1 MMKQSYY
8 ADEYRRKLTTAER
21 AVSSLPDG
29 ATLVHGLAVAEPP
42 ALLEA
47 IARRAREGDLKG
59 LKVYSF
65 FPMVHALKTVLALE
79 LCDVV
84 QAYTWFVNG
93 SDRSLVRVGLN
104 YFVPNYFH
112 QLPRF
117 CREFMDID
125 LTVTTVSPM
134 DRAGYFSFGTSND
147 FISTAARC
155 GRRLVVEV
163 NDNMPRVFGESLLH
177 ISEVDAVVENS
188 VPLMTFP
195 FPAPEP
201 EDETIASHIASMIPD
216 GATLQL
222 GFGGLPNAVA
232 GKLLHHKDLGIHS
245 ELYCPGMNDLVEK
258 RVVTGK
264 KKTIHPYKNVFT
276 VSLGDQRTYD
286 LLHDNPSMES
296 YPVSHVNEPAVIAQ
310 NHKMIS
316 VNSVLEVDLL
326 GQCNSESLSGFQ
338 FSGTGGQLDFVRGA
352 FNAPD
357 GKSILAFYSTAK
369 QGNISRVVPQLP
381 AGTVVTVPRAD
392 THYLVSEH
400 GVANLKGKSTR
411 ERALAIIDL
420 AHPQFRDDLLKEA
433 ERMYL
438 L

>member
-1 MMKQSYY
+1 MRASLC
-8 ADEYRRKLTTAER
+8 ADEYRRKLTTPEQ
-21 AVSSLPDG
+21 AVSSLPDN

-42 ALLEA
+42 ALLA
-47 IARRAREGDLKG
+47 AVAGRAKDGDLKG

-65 FPMVHALKTVLALE
+65 FPMAHALKTVLALE
-79 LCDVV
+79 LCDVI
-84 QAYTWFVNG
+84 QPYTWFVNA

-134 DRAGYFSFGTSND
+134 DKAGYFSFGTSND

-155 GRRLVVEV
+155 SRRLVVEV
-163 NDNMPRVFGESLLH
+163 NENMPRVFGESLIH

-188 VPLMTFP
+188 IPLIEVP

-201 EDETIASHIASMIPD
+201 EDDTIATCIAEMIPD

-222 GFGGLPNAVA
+222 GYGGLPNTVA
-232 GKLLHHKDLGIHS
+232 QKLMGHKDLGIHT
-245 ELYCPGMNDLVEK
+245 ELYCPGMNDLIEK
-258 RVVTGK
+258 RIVTGAR
-264 KKTIHPYKNVFT
+264 KTIHPHKNVFT
-276 VSLGDQRTYD
+276 LAFGDKRTYD
-286 LLHDNPSMES
+286 LLNDNPSMES
-296 YPVSHVNEPAVIAQ
+296 YPVSYLNDPAVIAR
-310 NHKMIS
+310 NHRMIS

-338 FSGTGGQLDFVRGA
+338 FSGTGGQLDYVRGA
-352 FNAPD
+352 FNAPE

-369 QGNISRVVPQLP
+369 QGEVSRVVPQLK
-381 AGTVVTVPRAD
+381 AGTVVSVPRMD
-392 THYLVSEH
+392 THFLVSEY
-400 GVANLKGKSTR
+400 GVANLKGKSTK
-411 ERALAIIDL
+411 ERALAIIGL
-420 AHPQFRDDLLKEA
+420 AHPRFRNELLKEA
-433 ERMYL
+433 EKMYL